1 MLNFFK
7 KLFGKEKV
15 EEVKEDEVFQLIR
28 YARSKNLAIVVGT
41 QERADKIKS
50 IDNGIKIYRLAR
62 GFTFE
67 LKNSKDNLLLDTT
80 VAEDMIGWVKNGEF
94 EYAEEWKEQ

>member
-7 KLFGKEKV
+7 KLFGKSKV

-28 YARSKNLAIVVGT
+28 YARAKNLAIVVGT

-50 IDNGIKIYRLAR
+50 IDNGIKIYRLAK

>member
-7 KLFGKEKV
+7 KLFNKPKV

-28 YARSKNLAIVVGT
+28 YARSKNLAIVVGN

-50 IDNGIKIYRLAR
+50 IDNGVKVYRLAK

-67 LKNSKDNLLLDTT
+67 LKDTKDNLLLDTT

>member
-7 KLFGKEKV
+7 KLFNKSKV
-15 EEVKEDEVFQLIR
+15 EEVKEDEVYRLIR
-28 YARSKNLAIVVGT
+28 YARDKNLAIVVGT

-50 IDNGIKIYRLAR
+50 IDNSIKIYRLAK

-67 LKNSKDNLLLDTT
+67 LKDSKDNLLLDYT

>member
-7 KLFGKEKV
+7 KLFGKQTV
-15 EEVKEDEVFQLIR
+15 EEVKEDEIFQLIR
-28 YARSKNLAIVVGT
+28 YARSKNLAIVVGN
-41 QERADKIKS
+41 QDRANQIKS
-50 IDNGIKIYRLAR
+50 IDNGIKVYRLAQ

-67 LKNSKDNLLLDTT
+67 LKDTKDNLLLDTT

>member
-7 KLFGKEKV
+7 KLFGKQTV
-15 EEVKEDEVFQLIR
+15 EEVKEDEVFKLVR
-28 YARSKNLAIVVGT
+28 YARDKNLAIVVGN

-50 IDNGIKIYRLAR
+50 IDNGIKVYRLAR

-67 LKNSKDNLLLDTT
+67 LKDAKDNLLLDHS

-94 EYAEEWKEQ
+94 AYAEEWKEQ